1 MDKNNPRPA
10 FLGACVRPWQAVFLY
25 LLLGAVWVLG
35 GDALLEHGLAPDWPW
50 RPLAFTLKG
59 WGYVLLTAALTSW
72 LLARAAR
79 SEQQRSALAQEMAH
93 VAEHVPAGMARV
105 DPASLRM
112 WWVNARLADW
122 LGLAP
127 EEALGRHFREWIMP
141 GDPAWAQDQL
151 QQLLDGRINYY
162 QSERLC
168 RRADGRTPLPVLCT
182 VSRVPARAGVPAH
195 LVCVLLD
202 MSDIGATRAALVR
215 SETIVRLA
223 LDGSGSGMW
232 DWDLRQ
238 RCSTYSQ
245 GMVRLLRYQGS
256 ELPAGLHLLRLLH
269 PEDRQ
274 RVRQAVQRT
283 IDSGAPFDETARIQR
298 YDGSYCWVQARG
310 QRHLDAE
317 GQAVRFSGIL
327 TDLTDQRL
335 AEERQRL
342 AATVVDNTAEG
353 VLVTDAQARI
363 VSVNAAV
370 TRMLGYSE
378 AELLG
383 LTPRVFKSGRHDA
396 NFYTALWASV
406 AQTGHWQGEIWNRRK
421 SGEVFPE
428 HMSLSA
434 VRDPD
439 GQVTHYVCMFTDIS
453 AEKAQRQ
460 QLEFLA
466 NFDPLT
472 GLSNRLWFG
481 QQLATSVEQAQAGD
495 ETMAVL
501 LLNLDRFKDVNDSY
515 GHAVGDEV
523 LKHITRQVRSALR
536 PGDLVGRMAGDE
548 IAVVARNLRHSDG
561 ASAVARSLITAVG
574 QPWTSPDG
582 IEVVAGVSVGICMFP
597 GHADSAQALLQGAHA
612 AVYGAKARG
621 RGAWCFF
628 NEDMTQAARERL
640 ELEARL
646 RMALAQGHLQLY
658 YQPQV
663 DIATGRMVG
672 AEALVRWIDPEEGV
686 ISPGRFIPVA
696 ESSGVIGPLGQ
707 WVIREA
713 CQQGQRWRDA
723 DLPEITLAVNIS
735 PRQFHLTDVAG
746 CAAQALADS
755 GFPPRCLEFELTET
769 ALAERPE
776 EARQVL
782 LRLQQLGLR
791 TAVDD
796 FGTGYSSLSYLKRY
810 PIDVLKIDQG
820 FIRDIPHNADDMA
833 ISAAIIA
840 MGHSLGLQVLAEGV
854 ETAEQ
859 LEFLRERG
867 CDAYQGYLYSRPL
880 PAPEFTALLRQQAR
894 TPA

>member
-1 MDKNNPRPA
+1 MPQFLSRTVPA
-10 FLGACVRPWQAVFLY
+10 LSLTR
-25 LLLGAVWVLG
+25 LLLLLILLWGA
-35 GDALLEHGLAPDWPW
+35 APAARADCPIEA
-50 RPLAFTLKG
+50 RELPLAGGAILHYSQTG
-59 WGYVLLTAALTSW
+59 DGPPGIIIGQE
-72 LLARAAR
+72 LAER
-79 SEQQRSALAQEMAH
+79 
-93 VAEHVPAGMARV
+93 
-105 DPASLRM
+105 
-112 WWVNARLADW
+112 
-122 LGLAP
+122 LGLVV
-127 EEALGRHFREWIMP
+127 G
-141 GDPAWAQDQL
+141 
-151 QQLLDGRINYY
+151 
-162 QSERLC
+162 
-168 RRADGRTPLPVLCT
+168 
-182 VSRVPARAGVPAH
+182 SRVNVLSPSGRSSAAGFQPKVLVFDVVGLFKTGLYEYDSSMAYIDLDSAR
-195 LVCVLLD
+195 
-202 MSDIGATRAALVR
+202 
-215 SETIVRLA
+215 
-223 LDGSGSGMW
+223 
-232 DWDLRQ
+232 
-238 RCSTYSQ
+238 
-245 GMVRLLRYQGS
+245 RLLGYTEE
-256 ELPAGLHLLRLLH
+256 ELR
-269 PEDRQ
+269 
-274 RVRQAVQRT
+274 
-283 IDSGAPFDETARIQR
+283 
-298 YDGSYCWVQARG
+298 
-310 QRHLDAE
+310 
-317 GQAVRFSGIL
+317 
-327 TDLTDQRL
+327 
-335 AEERQRL
+335 
-342 AATVVDNTAEG
+342 
-353 VLVTDAQARI
+353 
-363 VSVNAAV
+363 
-370 TRMLGYSE
+370 
-378 AELLG
+378 G
-383 LTPRVFKSGRHDA
+383 LTPRVFKSGRHDKA
-396 NFYTALWASV
+396 FYQAMWECI
-406 AQTGHWQGEIWNRRK
+406 QRTGHWQGEIWNRRK
-421 SGEVFPE
+421 NGEVFPE

-434 VRDPD
+434 VRDPKGD
-439 GQVTHYVCMFTDIS
+439 ITHYVCMFTDIS
-453 AEKAQRQ
+453 EEKAQRQ
-460 QLEFLA
+460 RLEYLA
-466 NFDPLT
+466 HYDPLT

-481 QQLATSVEQAQAGD
+481 QQLGASVEQAQAGG

-561 ASAVARSLITAVG
+561 AAAVARSLIAAVG

-582 IEVVAGVSVGICMFP
+582 IEVVAGVSVGICMYP
-597 GHADSAQALLQGAHA
+597 EHADSAQGLLQGAHA

-646 RMALAQGHLQLY
+646 RVALAQGHLQLY

-663 DIATGRMVG
+663 DIATGRLVG

-696 ESSGVIGPLGQ
+696 ESSGVIGQLGQ

-859 LEFLRERG
+859 LAFLRERG

-880 PAPEFTALLRQQAR
+880 PAPEFTALLQQQAQMP
-894 TPA
+894 T

>member
-1 MDKNNPRPA
+1 MEINTPEHR
-10 FLGACVRPWQAVFLY
+10 LRMEPWWGMLLY
-25 LLLGAVWVLG
+25 LAVGAVWVAV
-35 GDALLEHGLAPDWPW
+35 GDALLAVLITDPLWLA
-50 RPLAFTLKG
+50 RGQTMKG
-59 WGYVLLTAALTSW
+59 WLYVLLTGVLAWW
-72 LLARAAR
+72 LLRRMRTAEAAR
-79 SEQQRSALAQEMAH
+79 WALSQELAQIASH
-93 VAEHVPAGMARV
+93 APAGIARV
-105 DPASLRM
+105 ELGTLRIF
-112 WWVNARLADW
+112 WANERLCQW
-122 LGLAP
+122 LAMSP
-127 EEALGRHFREWIMP
+127 EAVLQANFREWVVP
-141 GDPAWAQDQL
+141 DDQARAQQQL
-151 QQLLDGRINYY
+151 EQLLDGRINYY
-162 QSERLC
+162 QGERLC
-168 RRADGRTPLPVLCT
+168 LRADGRPPLPVLCN
-182 VSRVPARAGVPAH
+182 VSHVPASGSTPAH
-195 LVCVLLD
+195 LVCLLLD
-202 MSDIGATRAALVR
+202 MGEIGATRAALVR
-215 SETIVRLA
+215 SENSLRLA

-232 DWDLRQ
+232 DWDLVQ
-238 RCSTYSQ
+238 RRSAYSQ
-245 GMVRLLRYQGS
+245 GLVRLLRFKGG
-256 ELPAGLHLLRLLH
+256 ELPHGLHLLRRLH
-269 PEDRQ
+269 PDDRQ
-274 RVRQAVQRT
+274 RVRRAVERSLATGQ
-283 IDSGAPFDETARIQR
+283 PFDETARLQCF
-298 YDGSYCWVQARG
+298 DGEYCWFQARG
-310 QRHLDAE
+310 QRHLNTQGE
-317 GQAVRFSGIL
+317 PERFSGIL
-327 TDLTDQRL
+327 TDLTDRRA

-342 AATVVDNTAEG
+342 AATVVDNTTEG
-353 VLVTDAQARI
+353 VVVTDAENRI
-363 VSVNAAV
+363 LSVNAAF
-370 TRMLGYSE
+370 TRLLGYTE
-378 AELLG
+378 DELRG
-383 LTPRVFKSGRHDA
+383 LTPRVFKSGRHDKA
-396 NFYTALWASV
+396 FYQAMWECI
-406 AQTGHWQGEIWNRRK
+406 QRTGHWQGEIWNRRK
-421 SGEVFPE
+421 NGEVFPE

-434 VRDPD
+434 VRDPK
-439 GQVTHYVCMFTDIS
+439 GEVTHYVCMFTDIS
-453 AEKAQRQ
+453 EEKAQRQ
-460 QLEFLA
+460 RLEYLA
-466 NFDPLT
+466 HYDPLT

-495 ETMAVL
+495 E
-501 LLNLDRFKDVNDSY
+501 
-515 GHAVGDEV
+515 
-523 LKHITRQVRSALR
+523 
-536 PGDLVGRMAGDE
+536 
-548 IAVVARNLRHSDG
+548 IAVVARNLRHADG
-561 ASAVARSLITAVG
+561 AAAVARSLIAAVG

-597 GHADSAQALLQGAHA
+597 EHADSAQGLLQGAHA

-646 RMALAQGHLQLY
+646 RVALAQGHLQLY

-663 DIATGRMVG
+663 DIATGRLVG

-696 ESSGVIGPLGQ
+696 ESSGVIGQLGQ

-735 PRQFHLTDVAG
+735 LRQFHLTDVAG

-782 LRLQQLGLR
+782 LHLQQLGLR

-859 LEFLRERG
+859 LAFLRERG

-880 PAPEFTALLRQQAR
+880 PAPEFTALLQQQAQM
-894 TPA
+894 PA

>member
-1 MDKNNPRPA
+1 MEINTPEHRLRMA
-10 FLGACVRPWQAVFLY
+10 PWWGMLLY
-25 LLLGAVWVLG
+25 LAVGAVWVAL
-35 GDALLEHGLAPDWPW
+35 GDALLAALITDPLWLA
-50 RPLAFTLKG
+50 RGQTIKG
-59 WGYVLLTAALTSW
+59 WLYVLLTGVLAWW
-72 LLARAAR
+72 LLRRMRTAEAAR
-79 SEQQRSALAQEMAH
+79 WALSQELAQIASH
-93 VAEHVPAGMARV
+93 APAGIARV
-105 DPASLRM
+105 ELGTLRIL
-112 WWVNARLADW
+112 WANERLCQW
-122 LGLAP
+122 LAMSP
-127 EEALGRHFREWIMP
+127 EAVLQANFREWVVP
-141 GDPAWAQDQL
+141 DDQARAQQQL
-151 QQLLDGRINYY
+151 EQLLDGRINYY
-162 QSERLC
+162 QGERLC
-168 RRADGRTPLPVLCT
+168 LRADGRPPLPVLCN
-182 VSRVPARAGVPAH
+182 VSHVPASGSTPAH
-195 LVCVLLD
+195 LVCLLLD
-202 MSDIGATRAALVR
+202 MGEIGATRAALVR
-215 SETIVRLA
+215 SENSLRLA

-232 DWDLRQ
+232 DWDLVQ
-238 RCSTYSQ
+238 RRSAYSQ
-245 GMVRLLRYQGS
+245 GLVRLLRFKGG
-256 ELPAGLHLLRLLH
+256 ELPHGLHLLRRLH
-269 PEDRQ
+269 PDDRQ
-274 RVRQAVQRT
+274 RVRRAVERSLATDQ
-283 IDSGAPFDETARIQR
+283 PFDETARLQCF
-298 YDGSYCWVQARG
+298 DGEYCWFQARG
-310 QRHLDAE
+310 QRHLNTQGE
-317 GQAVRFSGIL
+317 PERFSGIL
-327 TDLTDQRL
+327 TDLTDRRA

-342 AATVVDNTAEG
+342 AATVVDNTTEG
-353 VLVTDAQARI
+353 VVVTDAQSRI
-363 VSVNAAV
+363 LSVNAAF
-370 TRMLGYSE
+370 TRLLGYTE
-378 AELLG
+378 EELRG
-383 LTPRVFKSGRHDA
+383 LTPRVFKSGRHDKA
-396 NFYTALWASV
+396 FYQAMWECI
-406 AQTGHWQGEIWNRRK
+406 QRTGHWQGEIWNRRK
-421 SGEVFPE
+421 NGEVFPE

-434 VRDPD
+434 VRDPKGD
-439 GQVTHYVCMFTDIS
+439 ITHYVCMFTDIS
-453 AEKAQRQ
+453 EEKAQRQ
-460 QLEFLA
+460 RLEYLA
-466 NFDPLT
+466 HYDPLT

-481 QQLATSVEQAQAGD
+481 QQLSASVEQAQAGG

-548 IAVVARNLRHSDG
+548 IAVVARNLRHADG
-561 ASAVARSLITAVG
+561 AAAVARSLIAAVG

-597 GHADSAQALLQGAHA
+597 EHADSAQGLLQGAHA

-646 RMALAQGHLQLY
+646 RVALAQGHLQLY

-663 DIATGRMVG
+663 DIATGRLVG

-696 ESSGVIGPLGQ
+696 ESSGVIGQLGQ

-859 LEFLRERG
+859 LAFLRERG

-880 PAPEFTALLRQQAR
+880 PAPEFTALLQQQAQM
-894 TPA
+894 PA